1 MITDKLNEQLKNH
14 KVLHGAESQAD
25 FKFLKKHF
33 DELKGGPK
41 YKTFV
46 YAYFSP
52 TFKMGGAGAYGIAE
66 NKENQIVG
74 HLVYY
79 GIKEEDNS
87 KVEVANVSIKLGDLN
102 KELEV
107 IDTASNVVV
116 IEGEDPVKG
125 EKLITEF
132 NKIAEEKLL
141 KTTIPLDIKGSDSP
155 LPVHTLY
162 HWVGDGGW
170 VYKNDNT
177 YYYLS
182 LSTNGWDNTQE
193 ELEDVVN
200 GKKMF
205 GERRTTGGGG
215 RKRRRKTKRKRTK
228 RRKTKR
234 KRSRR
239 KRTMKRKKR
248 RGKKRR
254 GKTRRRR

>member
-1 MITDKLNEQLKNH
+1 M
-14 KVLHGAESQAD
+14 
-25 FKFLKKHF
+25 
-33 DELKGGPK
+33 
-41 YKTFV
+41 
-46 YAYFSP
+46 
-52 TFKMGGAGAYGIAE
+52 
-66 NKENQIVG
+66 
-74 HLVYY
+74 
-79 GIKEEDNS
+79 
-87 KVEVANVSIKLGDLN
+87 
-102 KELEV
+102 

-132 NKIAEEKLL
+132 NEIAEEKLL
-141 KTTIPLDIKGSDSP
+141 KTTINLPIKGRNEP
-155 LPVHTLY
+155 LSAGALY
-162 HWVGDGGW
+162 HWVGEGGW
-170 VYKNDNT
+170 VYKKDNT

-200 GKKMF
+200 GKKTF

>member
-1 MITDKLNEQLKNH
+1 MKIDELNEQLKDH
-14 KVLHGAESQAD
+14 EVLHGAESAAA
-25 FKFLKKHF
+25 FNFLKEHF
-33 DELKGGPK
+33 EEEGPK
-41 YKTFV
+41 YKTFK

-52 TFKMGGAGAYGIAE
+52 TSKMGGAGAYGIAKNE
-66 NKENQIVG
+66 EKQIVG
-74 HLVYY
+74 HLKYY
-79 GIKEEDNS
+79 GIKEDDT

-132 NKIAEEKLL
+132 NEIAEEKLL
-141 KTTIPLDIKGSDSP
+141 KTTIPLDIKGSKIP

-170 VYKNDNT
+170 VYNNDNT

-182 LSTNGWDNTQE
+182 LSTNGWDNTQK
-193 ELEDVVN
+193 ELEDVVNN

-205 GERRTTGGGG
+205 GERITTGGGG